1 MPAFLISLLRTA
13 VPAAWGWIV
22 LRLIDVGV
30 PGGPL
35 AGLGPAVEQLVTA
48 GAVVAWYFV
57 WRLAE
62 RYLPD
67 WLTALVLGHPAAP
80 VYQSALSGPQR

>member
-22 LRLIDVGV
+22 LRLIELGI
-30 PGGPL
+30 PGDLL
-35 AGLGPAVEQLVTA
+35 AGTEPAVVQLVTA
-48 GAVVAWYFV
+48 AAMVAWYFV

-67 WLTALVLGHPAAP
+67 WLTTLVLGHPAAP
-80 VYQSALSGPQR
+80 TYVPALSGPQR